1 MASIIARYVQN
12 TGKTLPTIADPVMF
26 KDMDAVSGWALD
38 GVELMRMT
46 GIISG
51 DDRGYFNPLGLATRA
66 QAATVFTQLREAFLR
81 AET

>member
-1 MASIIARYVQN
+1 
-12 TGKTLPTIADPVMF
+12 
-26 KDMDAVSGWALD
+26 MDAVSGWALE

-51 DDRGYFNPLGLATRA
+51 DEKGYFNPLGQATRA
-66 QAATVFTQLREAFLR
+66 QAATVFTQLQEAILR